1 MARPAG
7 AGAGKGAGSSSWAFS
22 RESRESSSNQ
32 PTLLM
37 LRVGGPILD
46 RKTDKPEGPSGV
58 LKSQG
63 QGQGCLE
70 YLSLPSNDSLSLA
83 LGNCRVLGPPVGPEL
98 VLQPTPPGHNGSL
111 RHTPPRATE
120 VCGQASPRLLSDGWA
135 SRPPKLPDGSGPL
148 CHLEALI
155 ARSGDLQPYLRSSSL
170 REAAH

>member
-32 PTLLM
+32 PTLPT

-46 RKTDKPEGPSGV
+46 RKTEETEGPSGV

-98 VLQPTPPGHNGSL
+98 VLQPTPLGHNGSL
-111 RHTPPRATE
+111 RHKP
-120 VCGQASPRLLSDGWA
+120 SPRD
-135 SRPPKLPDGSGPL
+135 R
-148 CHLEALI
+148 
-155 ARSGDLQPYLRSSSL
+155 SL
-170 REAAH
+170 RPGQPTLTQRRLGLTALGLSATLKP